1 MKKTL
6 IALIALGGAA
16 MATDLTVQNGVIYE
30 LGIDTVEVD
39 HLLFGSENDLT
50 GTYTTVVKAGHENKL
65 WSIMRDKNNAV
76 GTINFSL
83 EDSATAST
91 KHDAGNMNWNA
102 KEINLTLGDGATM
115 TFGNSLNM
123 KYADQQALTITLG
136 ENSTLTFGGRASLG
150 IDSTSSHQALTL
162 NFGAGSQITAGNNQ
176 VISFGDIMQNADSS
190 LTITAQLSD
199 DEMTQVK
206 NSTVGTIIERTLIS
220 TTGDYGSI
228 DHLTDCGG
236 VVTGSVAQLSALGMQ
251 SAGIVTDAALIGTNQ
266 YGFVKNGKTLK
277 LYINTPEPATATL
290 SLLALAGLAARRR
303 RH

>member
-16 MATDLTVQNGVIYE
+16 MATDLTVLNGVPYE
-30 LGIDTVEVD
+30 LGISTNEVD
-39 HLLFGSENDLT
+39 HLLFGSEDDLT
-50 GTYTTVVKAGHENKL
+50 GTYTTVVKAGYENRL
-65 WSIMRDKNNAV
+65 WSIMRDKSNAV

-83 EDSATAST
+83 EDNATAST

-102 KEINLTLGDGATM
+102 ENIILTLGDGATM

-123 KYADQQALTITLG
+123 KYAGQQALTITLG

-162 NFGAGSQITAGNNQ
+162 NFGAGSQISASQQ
-176 VISFGDIMQNADSS
+176 VISFGDTMQNAASS
-190 LTITAQLSD
+190 ITITAQLSD
-199 DEMTQVK
+199 DEMSQVM
-206 NSTVGTIIERTLIS
+206 NAATGTIIERTLITS
-220 TTGDYGSI
+220 SSI
-228 DHLTDCGG
+228 DHLLDCGG
-236 VVTGSVAQLSALGMQ
+236 VVTGSVEQLSALGMQ
-251 SAGIVTDAALIGTNQ
+251 SVGIVTDAANIGINQ
-266 YGFVKNGKTLK
+266 YGFVKDGGNLK